1 MYANIR
7 EDKLGKMIML
17 AIPVAVPNSKTC
29 IVDQRKGLLKIS
41 KKKMTKC

>member
-29 IVDQRKGLLKIS
+29 IVDQRTAKNFQE
-41 KKKMTKC
+41 KMTKC